1 MMIRKRKH
9 YGDHNDNNNDYNWQ
23 FNFVVVLLNMFDG
36 NEHKKDTRNKLRLVM
51 TRKTRTTD
59 DRCASKSGER
69 RLYLKSSKSKRISPL
84 FFRVFFFSNNII
96 NWPQKY
102 FRPTERLLLLVSR
115 TQRWIKTNRGRLIQV
130 LPPRIVC
137 LGRGWIEMPVGHGN
151 NTEGLCSL
159 AHSWT
164 LGARTRTHK
173 CSCGGHAHN

>member
-1 MMIRKRKH
+1 MAMNTKKTPGTSWDWSWLGKQEQLMI
-9 YGDHNDNNNDYNWQ
+9 
-23 FNFVVVLLNMFDG
+23 VVPPSLERDG
-36 NEHKKDTRNKLRLVM
+36 FILRVQ
-51 TRKTRTTD
+51 RVK
-59 DRCASKSGER
+59 E
-69 RLYLKSSKSKRISPL
+69 YLPL

-96 NWPQKY
+96 NWLQKY

-130 LPPRIVC
+130 FPPRIVC

-164 LGARTRTHK
+164 LSARTRTHK
-173 CSCGGHAHN
+173 CSCGGHAHNSMSLQIRPAGHLLGVSWFSFSE

>member
-1 MMIRKRKH
+1 
-9 YGDHNDNNNDYNWQ
+9 
-23 FNFVVVLLNMFDG
+23 MFDG

-51 TRKTRTTD
+51 TRKREQLMIVVPP
-59 DRCASKSGER
+59 SLER
-69 RLYLKSSKSKRISPL
+69 DGFILRVQRVKESLPL
-84 FFRVFFFSNNII
+84 FFRGFFFSNNII

-102 FRPTERLLLLVSR
+102 FWPTERLLLLVSR

-130 LPPRIVC
+130 FPPRIVC

-151 NTEGLCSL
+151 NTEGLYSL

-173 CSCGGHAHN
+173 CSCEGTRTQLNESTNTTSWPPPRGLLVLFFRIKSIKFQ